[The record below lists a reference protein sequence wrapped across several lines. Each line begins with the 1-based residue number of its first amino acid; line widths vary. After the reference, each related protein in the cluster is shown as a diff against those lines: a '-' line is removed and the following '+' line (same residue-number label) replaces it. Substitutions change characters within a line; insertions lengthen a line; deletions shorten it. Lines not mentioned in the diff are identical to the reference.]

1 MTVGDLFSTHDI
13 ARQAAEIPAVAN
25 NLHPLMRAGD
35 GQRRKPGC
43 GDIADRRSQSDSPGC
58 LHTDIR
64 RHARYH
70 GGIQLN
76 GRTQQGLNDVTV
88 THRLPP
94 L

>member
-1 MTVGDLFSTHDI
+1 MTDGDLFSTHDI